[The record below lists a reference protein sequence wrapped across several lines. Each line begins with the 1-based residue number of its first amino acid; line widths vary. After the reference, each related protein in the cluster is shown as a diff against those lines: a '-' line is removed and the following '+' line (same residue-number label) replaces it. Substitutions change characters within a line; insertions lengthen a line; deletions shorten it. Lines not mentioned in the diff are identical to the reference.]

1 MVSRSMRLAV
11 AVALLAFH
19 APLATA
25 QLAPTAEERAE
36 GFIALFDGTSTAA
49 WRGYWSEAMPEG
61 WHIVDGV
68 LTKSTAI
75 GDILT
80 REMYSDFELRLDWK
94 LGRGGNA
101 GIFYHGTEAYPKVYW
116 SGPEYQ
122 LLDDANAADGRVNDF
137 AFEIGIGDR
146 AAGFGRLARL
156 TCQRRPMHHPAAQG
170 VENRLLRTKRRIE
183 GDDNAAGRRADLDA
197 GDPVDAQKEPD
208 QKLAD
213 VRLRSDA
220 GNLQAY
226 PSGGRVGDLAS
237 DVHGVRS
244 W

>member
-122 LLDDANAADGRVNDF
+122 LLDDANAADGRS
-137 AFEIGIGDR
+137 R
-146 AAGFGRLARL
+146 LTAAGAAYGLYPAPEGVVRPAGEWNTTRIIVRRGHVEHWLNGVKLLEYQLWSTEWREKVAATKFAAWPGYGLSGRGHIAIQGDHAGELSLRNI
-156 TCQRRPMHHPAAQG
+156 RIRPG
-170 VENRLLRTKRRIE
+170 
-183 GDDNAAGRRADLDA
+183 
-197 GDPVDAQKEPD
+197 
-208 QKLAD
+208 
-213 VRLRSDA
+213 
-220 GNLQAY
+220 
-226 PSGGRVGDLAS
+226 
-237 DVHGVRS
+237 
-244 W
+244 